1 MNLNE
6 PKNEKE
12 FTNQIRYEADLA
24 GWELVYHTHD
34 SRHSE
39 PGFPALVLVRPPR
52 LVFAELKMRKGK
64 VTQPQQ
70 RWLDV
75 LREVPNIEVYLWRY
89 PDDIDQILEVI
100 K

>member
-1 MNLNE
+1 
-6 PKNEKE
+6 
-12 FTNQIRYEADLA
+12 
-24 GWELVYHTHD
+24 
-34 SRHSE
+34 
-39 PGFPALVLVRPPR
+39 
-52 LVFAELKMRKGK
+52 MRKGK